1 MKRGERVEPKVQRN
15 TLLDTLYRKYNGA
28 LMRFLKRQRI
38 GREDAQEIVQETY
51 CRLHQVSG
59 VEAIEFP
66 QAYLF
71 RTAFNLARDSE
82 RRLRRWRVP
91 EELSSAE
98 QEIPS
103 EEPTPYRVLNGE
115 QELAIVR
122 AALGELTPKCRRAFI
137 LNRFRQATYA
147 QIATEMGV
155 SVSMVEK
162 YISQALAHLKRRLD
176 EARLETSPPRT
187 VKQNVA
193 P

>member
-1 MKRGERVEPKVQRN
+1 MKRGEPVEPEVQRN

-38 GREDAQEIVQETY
+38 DREDAQEIVQETY
-51 CRLHQVSG
+51 CRLQQVSG
-59 VEAIEFP
+59 VETIEFP

-82 RRLRRWRVP
+82 RRLRRWRAP

-103 EEPTPYRVLNGE
+103 EAPTPYRVLKGE

-137 LNRFRQATYA
+137 LNRFRHATYA
-147 QIATEMGV
+147 EIATEMGV

-162 YISQALAHLKRRLD
+162 YISQALAHLKSRLD
-176 EARLETSPPRT
+176 EARPQASQPRA